1 MNYRIA
7 IVDDRRQNI
16 ISLSE
21 KINYSGEVE
30 IVFTAQNGSDYL
42 DKMKRQPKDKLP
54 QVVLMDIDMPVMN
67 GIDAVIAGRQLYD
80 EVKYIMLTVFDD
92 DDKIF
97 EAIRAGAG
105 GYLLKEER
113 VDVIIDSIKELLESG
128 GAPMS
133 PRIARK
139 AMNLLMN
146 SNSSTQSE
154 IKKEKS
160 DSTEELSERETEILK
175 LLVDGYDHKLAAEK
189 LFLSPHTVRKHIAN
203 IYAKLHVTSRA
214 QVVKVAM
221 KQGRV

>member
-1 MNYRIA
+1 MNYKIA

-42 DKMKRQPKDKLP
+42 DKMKRQPIDKLP

-80 EVKYIMLTVFDD
+80 EAKYIMLTVFDD

-113 VDVIIDSIKELLESG
+113 VDVIMDSIKELLENG

-146 SNSSTQSE
+146 SNSSSQTE

-160 DSTEELSERETEILK
+160 DSAEELSARETEILK
-175 LLVDGYDHKLAAEK
+175 LLVDGYDYKLAAEK

-203 IYAKLHVTSRA
+203 IYSKLHVTSRA
-214 QVVKVAM
+214 QVVKVAI

>member
-221 KQGRV
+221 KQGRA